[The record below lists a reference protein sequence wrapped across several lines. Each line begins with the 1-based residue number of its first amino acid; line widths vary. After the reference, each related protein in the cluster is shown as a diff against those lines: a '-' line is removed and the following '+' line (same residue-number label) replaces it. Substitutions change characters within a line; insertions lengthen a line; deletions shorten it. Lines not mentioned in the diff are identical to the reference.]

1 MEIEI
6 LMFWISS
13 IYIGPIWAL
22 MWFAPRNNITKKFV
36 GDIRFTVLPLCIPYA
51 IVAIPEIPTIL
62 LTLGSDM
69 PTPELVIDFF
79 SDDKVVILGWL
90 HFLAFDIL
98 AGRYIWLRML
108 ACDRPIYVSTPI
120 LILGMMVAPLGF
132 LIGILATQEYSEL
145 LPFSINDAPSN
156 DTNKL

>member
-1 MEIEI
+1 
-6 LMFWISS
+6 
-13 IYIGPIWAL
+13 
-22 MWFAPRNNITKKFV
+22 
-36 GDIRFTVLPLCIPYA
+36 
-51 IVAIPEIPTIL
+51 
-62 LTLGSDM
+62 M

>member
-6 LMFWISS
+6 MMFWLSS
-13 IYIGPIWAL
+13 IYIGPICAL
-22 MWFAPRNNITKKFV
+22 MWFAPKHDFTKKFV
-36 GDIRFTVLPLCIPYA
+36 GYIRLTGLPLCIPYA
-51 IVAIPEIPTIL
+51 IVAIPEIPNIL
-62 LTLGSDM
+62 LTLGSEM
-69 PTPELVIDFF
+69 PTPDLIIEFF

-98 AGRYIWLRML
+98 AGRYIWLRMV
-108 ACDRPIYVSTPI
+108 ACDRPIYVSTPV

-145 LPFSINDAPSN
+145 LPFTVES
-156 DTNKL
+156 